1 MADSVWEIDSSYI
14 ERNGDKFI
22 RNNLVI
28 KPGPGNVYLS
38 GQTPNFYCEMYELK
52 EGEDDSCRCKIYY
65 YFLKKDEKTNKFILY
80 QGPFTEEATYPSSPL
95 NRSGSGQVQSQ
106 DTEVVPY
113 IKGSLSKDKFPQ
125 GEYIIRID
133 VYDLNDKT
141 TQTDQIRKTVVGFKK
156 G

>member
-1 MADSVWEIDSSYI
+1 MADSVWEADSSYI
-14 ERNGDKFI
+14 ERNGTKFI

-28 KPGPGNVYLS
+28 KPRPGNVYLS
-38 GQTPNFYCEMYELK
+38 GQSPNFYCEIYELK

-80 QGPFTEEATYPSSPL
+80 QGPFTEEATYPS
-95 NRSGSGQVQSQ
+95 NSQ
-106 DTEVVPY
+106 PY
-113 IKGSLSKDKFPQ
+113 IKGSLSSDKFPP